1 VVLGGKKNRCGWTIS
16 SNTVWLNPRK
26 RGRMDLWYTE
36 KHMEGAG
43 ITLQVKRSLFS
54 GESDFQKLDIV
65 ETRDYGR
72 MMLLDGLVMV
82 TERDEFVYHD
92 MIAHPAL
99 FTHPNPQNVLV
110 IGGGDGGSIREIVR
124 HPEVKQAVLCEID
137 GLVIEKSIEWLPSMA
152 CDIDGSN
159 SRVKLHVDDGI
170 AYIKAHQGE
179 FDVIL
184 VDSTDPIGPAV
195 GLFEEDFYQTVCNAL
210 KDDGIMVAQSESPF
224 YHAAIQKNMYRNL
237 RAVFPIVEMYQA
249 FIPTY
254 PSGFWSFAFASKQY
268 HPVRDFDRQRA
279 TEREFH
285 TRYYNEDLHLGAF
298 MLPTFAR
305 ENIAG

>member
-1 VVLGGKKNRCGWTIS
+1 
-16 SNTVWLNPRK
+16 
-26 RGRMDLWYTE
+26 MELWYTE
-36 KHMEGAG
+36 KHTENAG
-43 ITLQVKRSLFS
+43 ITLKVTRSLFS
-54 GESDFQKLDIV
+54 GRSEFQQLDIV
-65 ETRDYGR
+65 ETPEFGR

-92 MIAHPAL
+92 MIVHPAL
-99 FTHPNPQNVLV
+99 FTHPTPQRVLV
-110 IGGGDGGSIREIVR
+110 IGGGDGGTIREVVR
-124 HPEVKQAVLCEID
+124 HPGVEKAVLCEID
-137 GLVIEKSIEWLPSMA
+137 GLVVEKSLELLPSMA
-152 CDIDGSN
+152 CELEGN
-159 SRVKLHVDDGI
+159 PRVEVNIGDGI
-170 AYIKAHQGE
+170 AYIREHRNA

-195 GLFEEDFYQTVCNAL
+195 GLFEEDFYRTVAAAL

-224 YHAAIQKNMYRNL
+224 YHADIQKNMFGNL
-237 RAVFPIVEMYQA
+237 RCVFPIVEMYQA

-254 PSGFWSFAFASKQY
+254 PSGYWSFAFASKKY
-268 HPVRDFDRQRA
+268 HPVKDFDRNRA
-279 TEREFH
+279 ARREFH

>member
-1 VVLGGKKNRCGWTIS
+1 
-16 SNTVWLNPRK
+16 
-26 RGRMDLWYTE
+26 MELWYTE
-36 KHMEGAG
+36 KHSENVG
-43 ITLQVKRSLFS
+43 ITLKATKTLFS
-54 GESDFQKLDIV
+54 GKSEFQQLDIL
-65 ETRDYGR
+65 ETPEYGR

-99 FTHPNPQNVLV
+99 FTHPAPKNVLV
-110 IGGGDGGSIREIVR
+110 IGGGDGGSIREIMK
-124 HPEVKQAVLCEID
+124 HPEVEQAVLCEID
-137 GLVIEKSIEWLPSMA
+137 GLVIEKAIELLPSMA
-152 CDIDGSN
+152 CAIDGSN
-159 SRVKLHVDDGI
+159 PRVKLHVADGL
-170 AYIKAHQGE
+170 AYIREHQDE

-195 GLFEEDFYQTVCNAL
+195 GLFEEDFYRLVFAGL
-210 KDDGIMVAQSESPF
+210 KTDGIMVAQSESPF
-224 YHAAIQKNMYRNL
+224 YHAEIQKNMYRNL
-237 RAVFPIVEMYQA
+237 RNVFPIVEMYQA

-254 PSGFWSFAFASKQY
+254 PSGLWSFAFASKKH
-268 HPVRDFDRQRA
+268 HPVTDFDRKRA
-279 TEREFH
+279 AGRGFH

>member
-1 VVLGGKKNRCGWTIS
+1 
-16 SNTVWLNPRK
+16 
-26 RGRMDLWYTE
+26 MDMWYTE
-36 KHMEGAG
+36 KHSENVG
-43 ITLQVKRSLFS
+43 ITMKVSKTLFS
-54 GESDFQKLDIV
+54 GHSEFQQLDIV
-65 ETRDYGR
+65 ETLEYGR

-99 FTHPNPQNVLV
+99 FTHPDPKQVLV
-110 IGGGDGGSIREIVR
+110 IGGGDGGSIREIMK
-124 HPEVKQAVLCEID
+124 HPGVERAVLCEID
-137 GLVIEKSIEWLPSMA
+137 GLVIDKSVELLPSMA
-152 CDIDGSN
+152 GEIDGSN
-159 SRVKLHVDDGI
+159 PRVTLHVDDGI
-170 AYIKAHQGE
+170 AYIREHQDT

-184 VDSTDPIGPAV
+184 VDSTDPIGPAE
-195 GLFEEDFYQTVCNAL
+195 GLFEEDFYRMVFAAL
-210 KDDGIMVAQSESPF
+210 KKDGIMVAQSESPF
-224 YHAAIQKNMYRNL
+224 YHADIQKKMYRNL

-254 PSGFWSFAFASKQY
+254 PSGLWSFAFASKRY

-279 TEREFH
+279 AGRGFA

-305 ENIAG
+305 ENITG